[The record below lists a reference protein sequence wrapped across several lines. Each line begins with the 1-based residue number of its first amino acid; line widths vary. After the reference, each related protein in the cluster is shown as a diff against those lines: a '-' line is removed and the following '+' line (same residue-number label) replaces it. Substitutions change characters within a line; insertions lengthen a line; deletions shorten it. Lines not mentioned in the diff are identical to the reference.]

1 MNSGEKGVYVVH
13 AGNQIHPNSNMAQLI
28 PFSDLTG
35 GTETVRFTVIN
46 GGTYMSV
53 RDIIMVVCKKD
64 AHTAANTWLNI
75 GEDKKEEVA
84 RYLCNFQFPGQGQR
98 VQPVITL
105 EGALKLIMWLP
116 GDMAKDYR
124 SKACGIL
131 TRFLG
136 GDSSLVE
143 EIEANAASSAPLNVL
158 AREALQTQQE
168 ELEAREVKRIELRE
182 RIARVE
188 MLEAE
193 VKHKQVET
201 QHKQVETQRMQKEE
215 ALSLEREE
223 HLIKDVRLR
232 VLLRANLMNCLQDAS
247 CKRKLLTDGAGAR
260 YDDEQGEIPKTVQRV
275 LQDLGHGGLSTAAD
289 REIGKLT
296 MQLYRERYG
305 QDAAPDKQEI
315 VMKEGL
321 SCLVNAF
328 YARDHDLIEEALA
341 LYGQG
346 PRETRGKRAKA
357 SHA

>member
-1 MNSGEKGVYVVH
+1 MT
-13 AGNQIHPNSNMAQLI
+13 QLI
-28 PFSDLTG
+28 SFSDLSG
-35 GTETVRFTVIN
+35 GTDSVRFTVIN

-64 AHTAANTWLNI
+64 NNMAGEVWRNTS
-75 GEDKKEEVA
+75 DKQKEE
-84 RYLCNFQFPGQGQR
+84 LQDFLLNFQFPGQGQR

-247 CKRKLLTDGAGAR
+247 CKRKLL
-260 YDDEQGEIPKTVQRV
+260 DDATE
-275 LQDLGHGGLSTAAD
+275 DDSFD
-289 REIGKLT
+289 
-296 MQLYRERYG
+296 
-305 QDAAPDKQEI
+305 PDEFRKI
-315 VMKEGL
+315 
-321 SCLVNAF
+321 
-328 YARDHDLIEEALA
+328 
-341 LYGQG
+341 
-346 PRETRGKRAKA
+346 KRAKA
-357 SHA
+357 GHA

>member
-1 MNSGEKGVYVVH
+1 MT
-13 AGNQIHPNSNMAQLI
+13 QLI
-28 PFSDLTG
+28 PFTELTG
-35 GTETVRFTVIN
+35 GTESVRFTVIN
-46 GGTYMSV
+46 GGTYMSI

-64 AHTAANTWLNI
+64 NQRAWETWDRLDA
-75 GEDKKEEVA
+75 EKKEELSA
-84 RYLCNFQFPGQGQR
+84 FCADFQFPGQGQR
-98 VQPVITL
+98 AQPVITL

-116 GDMAKDYR
+116 GGMAKDYR
-124 SKACGIL
+124 SRACGIL

-136 GDSSLVE
+136 GDSTLVE
-143 EIEANAASSAPLNVL
+143 EIEANAASDAPIHVL
-158 AREALQTQQE
+158 AREALALTPQQ
-168 ELEAREVKRIELRE
+168 ELEARELKRLELRE

-188 MLEAE
+188 TLEAE
-193 VKHKQVET
+193 VRHKR
-201 QHKQVETQRMQKEE
+201 VETQRMQKEE

-232 VLLRANLMNCLQDAS
+232 VLLRANLMNRLQDAS
-247 CKRKLLTDGAGAR
+247 CKRKLLTDGEGAR

-341 LYGQG
+341 LYHQG